1 MASSAFGLFPLC
13 LVARPFQ
20 ADLRYKQKEGLSEVE
35 SEMPAMEK
43 PDPACHMYLYLSLY
57 HTCLSVL
64 KFMHCSIACGLR
76 IKSVKLE
83 RK

>member
-1 MASSAFGLFPLC
+1 MASSALGLFPLC

-43 PDPACHMYLYLSLY
+43 PDPVCHMYLYLYLSPY
-57 HTCLSVL
+57 LSVSSEIYAL
-64 KFMHCSIACGLR
+64 LDCLWPAH
-76 IKSVKLE
+76 
-83 RK
+83 

>member
-43 PDPACHMYLYLSLY
+43 PDPACHMYLYLSPY
-57 HTCLSVL
+57 LSVSSEIDAL
-64 KFMHCSIACGLR
+64 LDCLWPAH
-76 IKSVKLE
+76 
-83 RK
+83 